1 MNYKLQ
7 RMPKPY
13 KLYNRDKTSDMDFC
27 KSQSQ
32 IIELQICNTQIIV
45 FIFFFSKVFSMS
57 SNLI

>member
-13 KLYNRDKTSDMDFC
+13 KLYNRDKTSDTDFR

-32 IIELQICNTQIIV
+32 IIEL
-45 FIFFFSKVFSMS
+45 
-57 SNLI
+57 